1 MNRLLV
7 VLFCLIVNLSFS
19 QQKLDTIKKKRPKI
33 GLVLSG
39 GGAKGFA
46 HVGALKVIEEAGV
59 EIDYI
64 GGTSMGAIVGS
75 LYASG
80 YSAKEIDSL
89 IRILDFDKIL
99 QDKLPRKTYSL
110 YDKENTEKY
119 SFTFPI
125 SKGKVG
131 LPKAISKGQNVL
143 NLLTRL
149 TQHVDTIRDFSKLP
163 IPFVC
168 VATDLETG
176 EEVVLRKGF
185 LPEAVRASSS
195 FPTLLEPVELN
206 GRLLIDGG
214 VVNNFPVNRVREM
227 GADIIIG
234 IDVQNELAKKDELD
248 SAVKILNQI
257 VSFQIYAE
265 DQQKVDDVNLYMHPD
280 IDDYSVVSFDKLSE
294 IINEG
299 EITARKYIPQLEELA
314 KIQASV
320 KREKI
325 DIYHPEQFLVKEI
338 NINFTPHYTRD
349 YILGKL
355 KIKEHQ
361 IITMDH
367 LIQGIN
373 NLTATNNFD
382 TIQYEILDKDGE
394 ITINFNLKESQIA
407 TYLQLAGHY
416 DNLFKTGILVNV
428 TSKHLLVDNDV
439 FSLDVVVGDY
449 LRYDMHYF
457 IDNGY
462 NWSYGLNSFYKGFK
476 ANLAYSENIENKS
489 EVNYQRFETQVF
501 LQRSFEKI
509 AAIGAGFE
517 HQNNRI
523 FSEVVDLQG
532 NSKKSFYDNSDY
544 VNFISYFKIDSYDHR
559 NFPKSGFF
567 TDVNFRWYL
576 LSSDYEKNF
585 NSFSQIRGKI
595 GTAFTFFDKLTFKP
609 TVDLG
614 FTIGTSDIKE
624 LNFQLGGYGGNYLDN
639 FIPLFGYDI
648 GDLNDNSYYKGE
660 LEVRYEV
667 LKKNFIS
674 VYTNVAKVDNDL
686 IGDSQ
691 AFKDL
696 ELGYALGYGLETF
709 LGPVQ
714 VHYAWSPNTKKRE
727 WYFNVGFWF

>member
-1 MNRLLV
+1 MNKL
-7 VLFCLIVNLSFS
+7 LIVLLFFITAISFS
-19 QQKLDTIKKKRPKI
+19 QQKVDSLKKKKPKI

-89 IRILDFDKIL
+89 IRTLDFDKIL
-99 QDKLPRKTYSL
+99 QDKLPRKAYSL
-110 YDKENTEKY
+110 FDKENSEKY
-119 SFTFPI
+119 AFTFPI
-125 SKGKVG
+125 TKGKIG

-168 VATDLETG
+168 IATNLETG

-195 FPTLLEPVELN
+195 FPTLLEPIELN
-206 GRLLIDGG
+206 GKLLIDGG
-214 VVNNFPVNRVREM
+214 VVNNFPVDRVREM

-265 DQQKVDDVNLYMHPD
+265 DQKKVDDVDLYIHPD
-280 IDDYSVVSFDKLSE
+280 IADYSVVSFDKLSE
-294 IINEG
+294 IIAEG
-299 EITARKYIPQLEELA
+299 EKTTKKYIPELEKIADEQL
-314 KIQASV
+314 KT
-320 KREKI
+320 KRKKI

-367 LIQGIN
+367 LIEGIN
-373 NLTATNNFD
+373 NLTATKNFES
-382 TIQYEILDKDGE
+382 IQYEILDKEGE
-394 ITINFNLKESQIA
+394 ITINFNLKESPVA

-416 DNLFKTGILVNV
+416 DNLYKTGILVNI
-428 TSKHLLVDNDV
+428 TSKHLLIDNDV
-439 FSLDVVVGDY
+439 LSADFIVGDY
-449 LRYDMHYF
+449 LRYNLYYF

-462 NWSYGLNSFYKGFK
+462 NWSYGINSFFKGFK
-476 ANLAYSENIENKS
+476 ANLPYSENIENKS
-489 EVNYQRFETQVF
+489 EVNYQRLQTQLF
-501 LQRSFEKI
+501 LQRSFDKI
-509 AAIGAGFE
+509 AGIGIGLE
-517 HQNNRI
+517 HQNNSI
-523 FSEVVDLQG
+523 FSEVVNLQG
-532 NSKKSFYDNSDY
+532 ESKKSFYDNSDY
-544 VNFISYFKIDSYDHR
+544 LNFISYLRIDTYDHR

-567 TDVNFRWYL
+567 TNVDFRWYI
-576 LSSDYEKNF
+576 LSSDFEENF
-585 NSFSQIRGKI
+585 NSFSQLRGTI
-595 GTAFTFFDKLTFKP
+595 GNAFTFFDKLTFK
-609 TVDLG
+609 TTIDVG
-614 FTIGTSDIKE
+614 FKIGFSEIKE
-624 LNFQLGGYGGNYLDN
+624 LDFQLGGYGKNYLDN
-639 FIPLFGYDI
+639 FIPLYGFDI
-648 GDLNDNSYYKGE
+648 GEFNDNNYYKGE
-660 LEVRYEV
+660 LEIRYE
-667 LKKNFIS
+667 LFKNNFIS
-674 VYTNVAKVDNDL
+674 SYMNVAKTDNDL
-686 IGDSQ
+686 ITDSQ

-696 ELGYALGYGLETF
+696 HLGYALGYGMETF
-709 LGPVQ
+709 LGPIQ
-714 VHYAWSPNTKKRE
+714 VHYAWSPQSKQNT